1 MGYLF
6 TSDNPEARCLG
17 LNVLFD
23 VVSVCPYFAHILN
36 FARWWS
42 FQGWLCQ
49 TALNNLK
56 WPQTVANSSTV
67 IGQPMKFEI
76 NFHYERVKA
85 IFSYF
90 VLPSLLQGKY
100 YYYIQNAYISAQNSL
115 TYTGTGCLSEELIT
129 LSFVS
134 RQIALCL
141 YPHNWTF
148 SLLYVWCLRVAKS
161 WTWQFSESFC
171 SDVISR

>member
-1 MGYLF
+1 MWTF
-6 TSDNPEARCLG
+6 DNPEARCLG

-67 IGQPMKFEI
+67 IGQQIKSKI

-85 IFSYF
+85 IFFILSCPLFYKESTIITSRMLIF
-90 VLPSLLQGKY
+90 LLKIRSPTQELDACPKNWSHFLLYQDSLSTAC
-100 YYYIQNAYISAQNSL
+100 I
-115 TYTGTGCLSEELIT
+115 LIT
-129 LSFVS
+129 EHFLFCMFDVSGSQRVGPGSSQNPFAPTSF
-134 RQIALCL
+134 
-141 YPHNWTF
+141 PGNF
-148 SLLYVWCLRVAKS
+148 
-161 WTWQFSESFC
+161 
-171 SDVISR
+171 